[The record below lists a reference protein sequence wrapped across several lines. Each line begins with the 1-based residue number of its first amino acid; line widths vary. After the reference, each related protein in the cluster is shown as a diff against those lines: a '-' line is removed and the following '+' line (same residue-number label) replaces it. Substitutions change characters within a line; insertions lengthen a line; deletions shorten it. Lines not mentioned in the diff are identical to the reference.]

1 MHQINRDIL
10 KLAVPSILANITVPI
25 VGMVD
30 IAVAGHLDAS
40 AATLI
45 GGIAVGSML
54 FDLLYWNFGFL
65 RVGTGG
71 LTAQAF
77 GRKDWGECSRI
88 LTRALGMSLAIA
100 CCLLLIQWVFVKA
113 AFVVVDCS
121 PEVQELASKYFFIRI
136 WAAPAT
142 LSLMALKGW
151 FIGMQDSVSPMVTDF
166 VVNGMNVL
174 MSIALALGISL
185 PLIAP
190 AVSAALADSTV
201 ALASGVSDVLPG
213 ADSGQIASEVVSVSR
228 VLLPAMGFPG
238 IALGTVVA
246 QYSGLLV
253 ALMII
258 LFKYR
263 RKVFAGFSFADF
275 RDVFKGGETRR
286 FFVMNADL
294 FVRSL
299 CFIAI
304 YIGFTVIS
312 ARYGDVLLAVSSIM
326 MKILMIFSYFTD
338 GFAYAGE
345 AMTGRYI
352 GAGDPVNLRKTV
364 RWTFIWSM
372 GLALLFIAIYHFGG
386 VFLLRMMT
394 SDATVVEA
402 SRDFL
407 PWLLLMPVVGCAA
420 FTWDGI
426 FIGATGSREM
436 RNSMLWSV
444 VAFAG
449 VWFVGILLLDIHSS
463 DSAGIAASISLPPS
477 SEALSL
483 PTSSESLSLRTPS
496 ETPFSVSAHDMSTER
511 LPAVLDQNPSRTP
524 GATTYGIIA
533 MHILM
538 AAYFAHLLAR
548 TIYLTVKSRDV
559 VRIL

>member
-77 GRKDWGECSRI
+77 GRKDWRECARI
-88 LTRALGMSLAIA
+88 LTRALWMSLAIA

-113 AFVVVDCS
+113 AFLVVDCS
-121 PEVQELASKYFFIRI
+121 PEVQDLASEYFFIRI

-142 LSLMALKGW
+142 LGLMALKGW

-166 VVNGMNVL
+166 VVNGMNIL
-174 MSIALALGISL
+174 MSISLALGI
-185 PLIAP
+185 
-190 AVSAALADSTV
+190 V
-201 ALASGVSDVLPG
+201 
-213 ADSGQIASEVVSVSR
+213 
-228 VLLPAMGFPG
+228 LPAMGFPG

-246 QYSGLLV
+246 QYSGLMV
-253 ALMII
+253 ALLII
-258 LFKYR
+258 AFKYR
-263 RKVFAGFSFADF
+263 RKVFADMDLADM
-275 RDVFKGGETRR
+275 RGVFKGGETRR

-312 ARYGDVLLAVSSIM
+312 ARYGDLLLAVSSIM

-386 VFLLRMMT
+386 VCLLKMMT
-394 SDATVVEA
+394 SDAAVVEA
-402 SRDFL
+402 SKDFL
-407 PWLLLMPVVGCAA
+407 PWLILMPVVGCAA

-444 VAFAG
+444 VAFAA
-449 VWFVGILLLDIHSS
+449 VWFIGITLL
-463 DSAGIAASISLPPS
+463 SALSPVAASDT
-477 SEALSL
+477 A
-483 PTSSESLSLRTPS
+483 
-496 ETPFSVSAHDMSTER
+496 A
-511 LPAVLDQNPSRTP
+511 
-524 GATTYGIIA
+524 GATRHGIIA

-548 TIYLTVKSRDV
+548 TIYLTLKSRT
-559 VRIL
+559 ILRLLK